1 MTIRSTNTLKKRS
14 PPRYY
19 LGGKTLSKDKIF
31 AQIWASIGNMNN
43 KKRMPTISNNTN
55 EMEQGMLVEP
65 MPKAIW
71 IEEGPTQ
78 SPTRPIKTLPEH
90 LVRCSE
96 SGGL

>member
-1 MTIRSTNTLKKRS
+1 M
-14 PPRYY
+14 
-19 LGGKTLSKDKIF
+19 
-31 AQIWASIGNMNN
+31 
-43 KKRMPTISNNTN
+43 ISNNTN

-90 LVRCSE
+90 LV
-96 SGGL
+96 